1 MRDLNYVK
9 DTVAGFL
16 AIADSDECLG
26 LVTNVG
32 HGKGITIGDLAKRIL
47 ELCDRA
53 DMPIVTDDQRIRPG
67 KSEVLELV
75 CANAKAKER
84 CGWDAAVVAGGRIE
98 GDDRVRAG
106 PPGGVPAQGVRAV
119 RAVILAGGKG
129 TRLAPY
135 TVAFPK
141 PLMPLGDTPIL
152 EIVVRQLSHYG
163 FTHLTMAVGH
173 LSELIQAF
181 FGDGSKWGLKIDYS
195 REDQPLG
202 TAGPL
207 KLIPDLDD
215 QFLVMN
221 GDLLTDLDYGEFM
234 RRHRQ
239 QGNDATIGRVPEAG
253 EDRPRRAGARR
264 GGAHRGL
271 SRESPRWV
279 TRCPWASTL
288 SGGRSWR

>member
-1 MRDLNYVK
+1 M
-9 DTVAGFL
+9 
-16 AIADSDECLG
+16 
-26 LVTNVG
+26 
-32 HGKGITIGDLAKRIL
+32 
-47 ELCDRA
+47 
-53 DMPIVTDDQRIRPG
+53 
-67 KSEVLELV
+67 
-75 CANAKAKER
+75 
-84 CGWDAAVVAGGRIE
+84 
-98 GDDRVRAG
+98 
-106 PPGGVPAQGVRAV
+106 

-152 EIVVRQLSHYG
+152 EVVVRQLQHYG

-215 QFLVMN
+215 HFLVMN

-239 QGNDATIGRVPEAG
+239 QGNDATIGVYQKQVKIDLGVLERDEEGRIVDYREKPTLGYEVSMGVYAFRREILEMIPDG
-253 EDRPRRAGARR
+253 YFDFPDLVLKLIERERPIRGFAFHGQWLDIGRQEDYGRAIETFEEER
-264 GGAHRGL
+264 GKFL
-271 SRESPRWV
+271 P
-279 TRCPWASTL
+279 
-288 SGGRSWR
+288 GG